1 MNNNLSPISQ
11 KKEKFSV
18 VLQSNAIKNLI
29 NNTLGDPKRAMNF
42 VTSIS
47 SAVATNPTLQEC
59 DPNTII
65 TAALV
70 GESLGLSPSPQLG
83 HFYPVPFNDKERG
96 KVAVFQIGYKGYIQ
110 LAMRSGQY
118 KKLNVLAIKSGELVK
133 YDPLNEEIVVNLIED
148 DEKREN
154 TPTIGYYAMFEYL
167 NGFRKTMYWSVG
179 KMKVHATK
187 YSQGY
192 RADLSKGTN
201 WTFWSKD
208 FDGMAYKTMLRQLI
222 SKWGI
227 MSIEMQ
233 KAFENDMGIAD
244 ATGKVDYVD
253 NDFEEQPM
261 PAPKQ
266 VKVEVVRDEPVA
278 PPINKEPTSKVKQD
292 NPFEDLAKSSEK
304 KTQFSLEDF

>member
-1 MNNNLSPISQ
+1 MDNNLSPISQ

-83 HFYPVPFNDKERG
+83 HFYLVPFNDRERG
-96 KVAVFQIGYKGYIQ
+96 KVASVQIGYKGYLQ

-118 KKLNVLAIKSGELVK
+118 KKINVLAIKAGELVK
-133 YDPLNEEIVVNLIED
+133 YDPLNEEITVNLIED

-154 TPTIGYYAMFEYL
+154 TETVGYYAMFEYL
-167 NGFRKTMYWSVG
+167 NGFQKTMYWS
-179 KMKVHATK
+179 KRKCK
-187 YSQGY
+187 P
-192 RADLSKGTN
+192 
-201 WTFWSKD
+201 
-208 FDGMAYKTMLRQLI
+208 
-222 SKWGI
+222 
-227 MSIEMQ
+227 MQ
-233 KAFENDMGIAD
+233 
-244 ATGKVDYVD
+244 
-253 NDFEEQPM
+253 
-261 PAPKQ
+261 
-266 VKVEVVRDEPVA
+266 
-278 PPINKEPTSKVKQD
+278 
-292 NPFEDLAKSSEK
+292 
-304 KTQFSLEDF
+304 

>member
-47 SAVATNPTLQEC
+47 SAVATNPSIQEC

-83 HFYPVPFNDKERG
+83 HFHLLSFNDRERG
-96 KVAVFQIGYKGYIQ
+96 KVAVFVIGYKGYIQ

-133 YDPLNEEIVVNLIED
+133 YDPLNEEIEVNLIED
-148 DEKREN
+148 DTIREEKE
-154 TPTIGYYAMFEYL
+154 TIGYYAMFEYL
-167 NGFRKTMYWSVG
+167 NGFSKTMYWSKK
-179 KMKVHATK
+179 KMQAHATK

-192 RADLSKGTN
+192 RADVSKGTN

-233 KAFENDMGIAD
+233 KALESDMGVVD
-244 ATGKVDYVD
+244 ASGNVDYVD
-253 NDFEEQPM
+253 NEVIEEKPITNTLVNKNPKPKIVNEPLDVPAEQP
-261 PAPKQ
+261 KQ
-266 VKVEVVRDEPVA
+266 
-278 PPINKEPTSKVKQD
+278 TSA
-292 NPFEDLAKSSEK
+292 NPFEEIAKQNDK
-304 KTQFSLEDF
+304 KQFSLEDF